1 MTIIYDIKQQVSY
14 LPVDEEYHRRG
25 NDYEAFQEI
34 DISAVVYFYSD
45 GSGVAAMAAN
55 NGPCEDEEWSFA
67 CVEFYNPD
75 NNEAIYVYSFRT
87 PQAGTTTSAKGAVY
101 DKSTNTLTL
110 TNCNLPD
117 YRVVTNMMGD
127 DFKIK
132 LVGTSHVSA
141 LYDGE
146 MDMAVLWKSL
156 VTVIV
161 CQREAEVN

>member
-1 MTIIYDIKQQVSY
+1 MK
-14 LPVDEEYHRRG
+14 HFRRLTFLLSFIFILTVG
-25 NDYEAFQEI
+25 
-34 DISAVVYFYSD
+34 
-45 GSGVAAMAAN
+45 GVAAMAAN

-67 CVEFYNPD
+67 YVEFYNPD

-141 LYDGE
+141 LYAWGDG
-146 MDMAVLWKSL
+146 
-156 VTVIV
+156 
-161 CQREAEVN
+161 

>member
-1 MTIIYDIKQQVSY
+1 
-14 LPVDEEYHRRG
+14 
-25 NDYEAFQEI
+25 
-34 DISAVVYFYSD
+34 
-45 GSGVAAMAAN
+45 MA
-55 NGPCEDEEWSFA
+55 WFA
-67 CVEFYNPD
+67 YVEFYNPD

-141 LYDGE
+141 LYTRI
-146 MDMAVLWKSL
+146 LSL
-156 VTVIV
+156 LL
-161 CQREAEVN
+161 CAALGGNRW

>member
-1 MTIIYDIKQQVSY
+1 MTMK
-14 LPVDEEYHRRG
+14 HFRRLTFLLSFIFILTVG
-25 NDYEAFQEI
+25 
-34 DISAVVYFYSD
+34 
-45 GSGVAAMAAN
+45 GVAAMAAN

-67 CVEFYNPD
+67 YVEFYNSD

-141 LYDGE
+141 LYAWGDGYGGSVE
-146 MDMAVLWKSL
+146 IVGDGKLYVNEKQKSTDAIVLQPEGTRSYFKIS
-156 VTVIV
+156 
-161 CQREAEVN
+161 